1 MKNIRPF
8 INRNIVKVLTGIR
21 RCGKSAMLELI
32 KEELYSLGVDER
44 NVLSVNFETRAF
56 DFVDSADE
64 TYRYIRRFAAERGA
78 EKRGGKIYLFFDE
91 IQELPGWETMINAC
105 MIDFDADIYLTGSNA
120 KMLSGE
126 LATYLGGRYVE
137 FRIYPFSYGE
147 ILDSPQG
154 TGDRDIFQT
163 YLTRGGMP
171 FLYQFPLDDRAA
183 KQYLTDIYDSI
194 ILKDIISR
202 YNVRD
207 TELLKRTIAFFIANT
222 GNTFSAATMM
232 RYLKSEQR
240 SLSTETVYNYIDY
253 CKNACLI
260 HLVPREDIIGKR
272 LLQFREKLYLS
283 DHGIRE
289 AIYGNNLRD
298 INQILENIVY
308 LELLRR
314 GYTVFVGK
322 NGEKEIDFV
331 AVDGAERIYIQVCY
345 LLADDQVMDREFG
358 ALETIPDNYPKYVVT
373 MDEIERSR
381 DGIRNVNI
389 RDFLLKRE
397 LISKPE

>member
-1 MKNIRPF
+1 MKKIRPF
-8 INRNIVKVLTGIR
+8 INLDIVKVLTGIR

-32 KEELYSLGVDER
+32 KEELYSAGVDER
-44 NVLSVNFETRAF
+44 NVLSVNFESRAF
-56 DFVDSADE
+56 DFVDSADK
-64 TYRYIRRFAAERGA
+64 TYTYIRQFAAARNA
-78 EKRGGKIYLFFDE
+78 AASGKIYLFFDE
-91 IQELPGWETMINAC
+91 IQELPQWETMINAC

-126 LATYLGGRYVE
+126 LATYLAGRYVQ
-137 FRIYPFSYGE
+137 FRIHPFSWKE

-154 TGDRDIFQT
+154 KNDKDGFQT
-163 YLTRGGMP
+163 YLTKGGMP
-171 FLYQFPLDDRAA
+171 FLYQFSLDDRTS

-202 YNVRD
+202 YHIRD
-207 TELLKRTIAFFIANT
+207 SDLLKRIIAFFIANT

-260 HLVPREDIIGKR
+260 HLVQREDVIGKR
-272 LLQFREKLYLS
+272 LLQFQEKLYLS

-298 INQILENIVY
+298 INQILENIVF

-314 GYTVFVGK
+314 GYTVYVGK
-322 NGEKEIDFV
+322 NGEREIDFV

-345 LLADDQVMDREFG
+345 LLADEEVIEREFG
-358 ALETIPDNYPKYVVT
+358 ALETVPDNYPKYVVS
-373 MDEIERSR
+373 MDEVERSR
-381 DGIRNVNI
+381 NGIRHMNI
-389 RDFLLKRE
+389 RDFLLG
-397 LISKPE
+397 